1 MKFFPYRVRVYLGK
15 VWSRSEECSFFF
27 VSLSCSLL
35 HTDFQP
41 TPRHLV
47 LFFHTQFHSTW
58 VRCGHALR
66 RFLTL
71 SRRFIFFFTSWT
83 KVWSRSEEFLDA
95 ASPFH
100 PFQASGGVSLY
111 TLGRSNSDNDLA
123 GNVCDVRDRDRQKD
137 SETHTHT
144 HIDRQ
149 TD

>member
-1 MKFFPYRVRVYLGK
+1 M
-15 VWSRSEECSFFF
+15 
-27 VSLSCSLL
+27 
-35 HTDFQP
+35 
-41 TPRHLV
+41 
-47 LFFHTQFHSTW
+47 
-58 VRCGHALR
+58 
-66 RFLTL
+66 
-71 SRRFIFFFTSWT
+71 
-83 KVWSRSEEFLDA
+83 WSRSEEFLDA